1 MPNHKSANG
10 QGNLRQRPDGT
21 WEGRLTLGRDPGT
34 GKLIR
39 KSFYGKTQAE
49 VRKKMTAYA
58 AQVDKGIYTEPSK
71 LTVGEW
77 LEIWEKEYNGG
88 VKNRTADSYSALIR
102 NHIRPALGA
111 VKLCALTAPAI
122 QHMYNQKQR
131 ERKDDPKGKAGLSS
145 KSIKN
150 VHGVLHEAMQK
161 AVKLG
166 YIHSNPCD
174 GCELPRRE
182 KHEIKPLSAQE
193 LGVFLQAIKGNKYE
207 SLFTV
212 MCFSGLR
219 QGEALGLR
227 WSRVDLQAGTIRVDC
242 QLQKERIK
250 GGGGKY
256 RIVETKTSNS
266 RTISLA
272 PSVVAVLKAQK
283 KAQAQNR
290 LLLGRDWKNEMDL
303 VFTHEDGSHL
313 TTDTTYGCFKRIAK
327 QIGIEAARLHDL
339 RHTFATLSLQNGD
352 DLKTVSEALGHSTI
366 GTTANIYAHV
376 TDAMRKESAN
386 RMENLIQSIH

>member
-10 QGNLRQRPDGT
+10 QGNLRQRPDGR

-49 VRKKMTAYA
+49 VRKSMTSYA
-58 AQVDKGIYTEPSK
+58 AQVDNGIYMEPSK

-102 NHIRPALGA
+102 NHIRPALGS
-111 VKLCALTAPAI
+111 VKLCALTAPTI

-131 ERKDDPKGKAGLSS
+131 ERKEDPKGKAGLSP

-166 YIHSNPCD
+166 YIRSNPCD

-193 LGVFLQAIKGNKYE
+193 LGKFLRAIKGSKYE

-227 WSRVDLQAGTIRVDC
+227 WSSVDLQAGTIRVDC

-256 RIVETKTSNS
+256 RIVETKTGNI
-266 RTISLA
+266 RTVSLA

-290 LLLGRDWKNEMDL
+290 LLLGRDWKNEKDL

-327 QIGIEAARLHDL
+327 QIGVEAARLHDL

-386 RMENLIQSIH
+386 RMESLIQSIQ